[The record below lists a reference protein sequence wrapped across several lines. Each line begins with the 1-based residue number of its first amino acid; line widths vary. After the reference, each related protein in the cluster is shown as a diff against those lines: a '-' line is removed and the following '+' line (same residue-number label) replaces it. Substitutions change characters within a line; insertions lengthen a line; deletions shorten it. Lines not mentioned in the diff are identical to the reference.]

1 MTTRAFYDIIRNKNL
16 LYYGKYSIA
25 ERFFELKMAAEHLNL
40 IECPMIPLRGAVAF
54 PGIPISLEL
63 ERKMSVS
70 AFEEAEKSGL
80 PIFLLTQKN
89 PIEASPKSNEFYGI
103 GTVCRIKQFVRLS
116 NGNVRIIA
124 DGETRG
130 EVVALFEPKVK
141 GRAWVARVT
150 PRNTFGNDDASTK
163 AALVEA
169 KDALAEY
176 AGSIPEIA
184 NELLAE
190 ADNIGDSGR
199 FADFVAANLFGTIQ
213 EKMRILKEIDAFDRL
228 VELSVILSE
237 QAELAGLQRE
247 VHKKVKK
254 RVDRNQK
261 EYYISEQIKVL
272 KAELGEDAEDS
283 EIEKY
288 KEAISKSAMPK
299 EAKEKLTKEAGKL
312 SRMPFNSAE
321 YGVICNYLDVC
332 LELPWGDKTED
343 RLDIAL
349 AREILERDHDG
360 LEKVKERIIEY
371 LAVKKLAPDVKNQI
385 LCLVGPPGT
394 GKTSIVR
401 SIAEAMNRNYVRV
414 SLGGVRDEADI
425 RGHRKTYIASMPGR
439 IINGIKRAKSKNPVM
454 LLDEIDK
461 LTRDSHGDPAS
472 ALMEVLDAEQNKEFR
487 DHFVEMPFD
496 LSDVMFIATAN
507 TLDTIPAPLLDRME
521 VIELKSYSLNEKLS
535 IAKKYL
541 IPKQCERHGLTKK
554 TFKISDPAL
563 KELIE
568 CYTREAGV
576 RKLEREIASVCR
588 KAARMLIEEESVKSV
603 SVTGKNLAELIG
615 GRKLIPEKVS
625 EKNEVGVV
633 NGLAYTELG
642 GTLLKVETAALSGSG
657 KIELTGS
664 LGDVMKE
671 SAKAAVTYIR
681 ANAEKLG
688 IEEDFYSKKDI
699 HIHFPEGAIP
709 KDGPSAGVTMVTALV
724 SELSGKP
731 VRSSV
736 AMTGEV
742 TLKGKVLAIGGL
754 KEKTMAAYKSGVKTV
769 LIPKDNMKDL
779 DEIDKTVR
787 EGLEFIPC
795 ETVSEVLHHAVVGC

>member
-1 MTTRAFYDIIRNKNL
+1 
-16 LYYGKYSIA
+16 
-25 ERFFELKMAAEHLNL
+25 MAPYTEHLKL

-70 AFEEAEKSGL
+70 AFEEAEKNGL

-89 PIEASPKSNEFYGI
+89 PIEAAPKAGEFYGI
-103 GTVCRIKQFVRLS
+103 GTICKIKQFVKLS

-130 EVVALFEPKVK
+130 EVIALFEPRMR
-141 GRAWVARVT
+141 GGAWKASVT
-150 PRNTFGNDDASTK
+150 PKITVGEDEASTK
-163 AALVEA
+163 AAMVEA
-169 KDALAEY
+169 KDALGEY
-176 AGSIPEIA
+176 AESIPEIS

-190 ADNIGDSGR
+190 ADNITDCGR
-199 FADFVAANLFGTIQ
+199 FADFVAANLFGSIQ
-213 EKMRILKEIDAFDRL
+213 DKMRILKEIDAFDRL

-247 VHKKVKK
+247 IHKKVKK

-272 KAELGEDAEDS
+272 KSELGEDSEDN

-288 KEAISKSAMPK
+288 KELISKSEMPS
-299 EAKEKLTKEAGKL
+299 EAKEKLLKEAGKL

-332 LELPWGDKTED
+332 LELPWGGKTED
-343 RLDIAL
+343 RLDISL

-360 LEKVKERIIEY
+360 LEKVKERVLEY
-371 LAVKKLAPDVKNQI
+371 LAVRKLAPSVRNQI

-472 ALMEVLDAEQNKEFR
+472 ALMEVLDSEQNKEFR

-521 VIELKSYSLNEKLS
+521 IIELKSYSLSEKLS
-535 IAKKYL
+535 IAKRHL
-541 IPKQCERHGLTKK
+541 IPKQCERHGLNKK
-554 TFKISDPAL
+554 TFKISDPAI

-576 RKLEREIASVCR
+576 RKLEREIASLCR
-588 KAARMLIEEESVKSV
+588 KAATRLVEDENTKSV
-603 SVTGKNLAELIG
+603 SITGKNLSEFIG
-615 GRKLIPEKVS
+615 ERKIIPEKIS

-681 ANAEKLG
+681 ANAKKLG

-699 HIHFPEGAIP
+699 HIHFPEGAVP

-769 LIPKDNMKDL
+769 LIPKDNVKDL
-779 DEIDKTVR
+779 SEIDKTVR

-795 ETVSEVLHHAVVGC
+795 ETVSDVLHHAVVGC

>member
-1 MTTRAFYDIIRNKNL
+1 
-16 LYYGKYSIA
+16 
-25 ERFFELKMAAEHLNL
+25 MAPYNEHMSL
-40 IECPMIPLRGAVAF
+40 IECPMIPLRGAVSF
-54 PGIPISLEL
+54 PGVPLSLEL

-70 AFEEAEKSGL
+70 AFEEAEKNGG

-89 PIEASPKSNEFYGI
+89 PIEASPKEDGFYAI
-103 GTVCRIKQFVRLS
+103 GTVCRIRQFVKLS

-124 DGETRG
+124 EGQARG
-130 EVVALFEPKVK
+130 EAVALFEPRIR
-141 GRAWVARVT
+141 GGAWRASVMPKATIGIDEV
-150 PRNTFGNDDASTK
+150 STR
-163 AALVEA
+163 AAMNEA
-169 KDALAEY
+169 KDALADY
-176 AGSIPEIA
+176 AAGIPEIS
-184 NELLAE
+184 NDLLSS
-190 ADNIGDSGR
+190 ADNITDGGA
-199 FADFVAANLFGTIQ
+199 FADFVAANLFGSIQ
-213 EKMRILKEIDAFDRL
+213 DKMRILSETDAFDRL
-228 VELSVILSE
+228 VELATILSE
-237 QAELAGLQRE
+237 QAELAGLQKE

-283 EIEKY
+283 EIDKY
-288 KEAISKSAMPK
+288 KEMISKSDMPK
-299 EAKEKLTKEAGKL
+299 DAKEKLLKEASKL

-321 YGVICNYLDVC
+321 YGVICNYIDVC
-332 LELPWGDKTED
+332 LELPWSAKTED
-343 RLDIAL
+343 VSDIAL

-360 LEKVKERIIEY
+360 LEKVKERVLEY
-371 LAVKKLAPDVKNQI
+371 LAVRKLAPDVKNQI

-439 IINGIKRAKSKNPVM
+439 IINGLKRAKSKNPVM

-487 DHFVEMPFD
+487 DHFVELPFD

-521 VIELKSYSLNEKLS
+521 IIELKSYSLNEKLS
-535 IAKKYL
+535 IAKRHL
-541 IPKQCERHGLTKK
+541 VPKQSERHGLTKK
-554 TFKISDPAL
+554 TFKISDVAL

-576 RKLEREIASVCR
+576 RTLERAIATLCR
-588 KAARMLIEEESVKSV
+588 KVGMKLIEDESVKSV
-603 SVTGKNLAELIG
+603 NITAKNLSEFIG
-615 GRKLIPEKVS
+615 SRKLLPEKVS
-625 EKNEVGVV
+625 EKNEIGVV

-681 ANAEKLG
+681 ANAGVLG
-688 IEEDFYSKKDI
+688 IDEDFYSKKDL
-699 HIHFPEGAIP
+699 HIHFPEGAVP

-742 TLKGKVLAIGGL
+742 TLKGKVLPIGGL

-769 LIPKDNMKDL
+769 LIPKDNVKDL
-779 DEIDKTVR
+779 EEIDKTVR
-787 EGLEFIPC
+787 ENLKFIPC